1 MSANI
6 SIMNA
11 KELDQFVNAS
21 QRELARIQQCIEGN
35 NASIASMLEA
45 NTRCDQAKQELTVKL
60 GQASELLT
68 LRLTVASI
76 KIQKVVRGFKVRKT
90 ERMATVA
97 SIKIQTMF
105 RGYMGRKARMYEE
118 MRIAEE
124 RNEEEERYRE
134 MERQMAMES
143 DASPLGE
150 VTEDPVEESHEVSD
164 AVAVDDSF
172 AGLGFT
178 SLEQDPVVAS
188 VSTPRQGGKVDP
200 VIRVVLH
207 IETFGKNKFDQ
218 IRKYL
223 KALRNALVTSGG
235 RSFMQV
241 AHDVVMNRDEL
252 EITTTKKEQ
261 KTKLTNEEMMSIA
274 EMVNGSQVAF
284 LDRLMVR
291 INGLKK
297 AKDESGDS
305 AKGEKRKASPKSASK
320 TKGVDDDMTNESVD
334 STKGEKRKAS
344 PKSAPKAKVPK
355 VKVDFDDLTYELEEF
370 IGAFRNFDGDFLAFI
385 DEDYDDSKT
394 FLTGVKKFVDA
405 AMNKDESEVD
415 KITAENVF
423 DLIRFTHEIR
433 EHYQAIDDFEYED
446 DLATITEFCKQLC
459 EKFMLILK
467 GLINDDDYVEAF
479 GEPSE

>member
-1 MSANI
+1 
-6 SIMNA
+6 
-11 KELDQFVNAS
+11 
-21 QRELARIQQCIEGN
+21 
-35 NASIASMLEA
+35 
-45 NTRCDQAKQELTVKL
+45 
-60 GQASELLT
+60 
-68 LRLTVASI
+68 
-76 KIQKVVRGFKVRKT
+76 
-90 ERMATVA
+90 
-97 SIKIQTMF
+97 
-105 RGYMGRKARMYEE
+105 
-118 MRIAEE
+118 
-124 RNEEEERYRE
+124 
-134 MERQMAMES
+134 
-143 DASPLGE
+143 
-150 VTEDPVEESHEVSD
+150 
-164 AVAVDDSF
+164 
-172 AGLGFT
+172 
-178 SLEQDPVVAS
+178 
-188 VSTPRQGGKVDP
+188 
-200 VIRVVLH
+200 
-207 IETFGKNKFDQ
+207 
-218 IRKYL
+218 
-223 KALRNALVTSGG
+223 
-235 RSFMQV
+235 
-241 AHDVVMNRDEL
+241 
-252 EITTTKKEQ
+252 
-261 KTKLTNEEMMSIA
+261 MSIA

-355 VKVDFDDLTYELEEF
+355 VKVDFDDMTYELEEF
-370 IGAFRNFDGDFLAFI
+370 IGAFRNFGGDFLAFI

-467 GLINDDDYVEAF
+467 GLIDDEEYVEAF

>member
-76 KIQKVVRGFKVRKT
+76 KIQKVVRGFKVRKM

-118 MRIAEE
+118 MRIADE

-218 IRKYL
+218 IRKFV

-355 VKVDFDDLTYELEEF
+355 VKVDFDDLTNDLNDLIEAFHYYE
-370 IGAFRNFDGDFLAFI
+370 GDVVELI
-385 DEDYDDSKT
+385 NKEHDDSKA

-405 AMNKDESEVD
+405 AMNKDESDVEEF
-415 KITAENVF
+415 TAEHVF
-423 DLIRFTHEIR
+423 KLIRFMNEIR
-433 EHYQAIDDFEYED
+433 ENYQEIDDFEYED
-446 DLATITEFCKQLC
+446 DLATITGFIAQLC
-459 EKFMLILK
+459 EKFMPLLK
-467 GLINDDDYVEAF
+467 GLIDDDDYVEAF